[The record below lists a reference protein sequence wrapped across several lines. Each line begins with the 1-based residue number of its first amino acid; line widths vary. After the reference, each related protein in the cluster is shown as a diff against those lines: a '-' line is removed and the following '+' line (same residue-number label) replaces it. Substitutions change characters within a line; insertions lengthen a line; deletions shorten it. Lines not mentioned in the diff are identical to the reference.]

1 MWSCNFLGHRLVVPW
16 ECRFASHGHA
26 VFFLLLDSGEKP
38 MAMENSDTAMPTSRK
53 PGRLDIVDAAE
64 AGTDVPSRGL
74 KGHVSD
80 GYVVAHMSAELARQ
94 KVAGVF
100 VKGLPVSEE

>member
-1 MWSCNFLGHRLVVPW
+1 
-16 ECRFASHGHA
+16 
-26 VFFLLLDSGEKP
+26 